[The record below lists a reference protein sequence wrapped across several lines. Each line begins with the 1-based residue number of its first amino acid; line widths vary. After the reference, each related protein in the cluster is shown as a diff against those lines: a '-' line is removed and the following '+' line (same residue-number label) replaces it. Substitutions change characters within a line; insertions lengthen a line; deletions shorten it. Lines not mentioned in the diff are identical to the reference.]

1 MVNVLWQWWC
11 VEPFDFFWI
20 KIEVKLFQDTY
31 QCGFSK
37 FTLISDQVELQ
48 PEPNY

>member
-1 MVNVLWQWWC
+1 MVNVLWQWC

-31 QCGFSK
+31 QCGFTS
-37 FTLISDQVELQ
+37 L
-48 PEPNY
+48 